1 VRKLDR
7 QKPFGVVCGAATH
20 RFEQDGV
27 RFDAAGNEIASGA
40 KPVPQP
46 PVTEATKGSPVDAQ
60 VAAQL
65 GGTMPVAPAPDAPA
79 PAVQSG
85 GAQPAKGKGA
95 GKGKGGKK

>member
-7 QKPFGVVCGAATH
+7 NKPFGVVCGAATH

-40 KPVPQP
+40 KPVMQP
-46 PVTEATKGSPVDAQ
+46 PVAEATKATPVDAQ

-65 GGTMPVAPAPDAPA
+65 GGVPDAGGAPDPA
-79 PAVQSG
+79 ASSTVQSG
-85 GAQPAKGKGA
+85 GAQQPKKAKAKGK
-95 GKGKGGKK
+95 K